1 MADARY
7 EERTYRRMPGEGSA
21 YGRPISSILT
31 DLLQQF
37 TMLIKQEG
45 ELART
50 ELSENI
56 SRAIMGVAMAVAA
69 AVLLVPALVILL
81 LAAVYGLETTGLA
94 SYWSALAIGGGT
106 FLLGLIILAIGMARL
121 KAKSLM
127 PNKTI
132 HQLQEDAAM
141 ARRQVQTEPVVV
153 ETATVRRRDADQRA
167 A

>member
-1 MADARY
+1 MAEARN
-7 EERTYRRMPGEGSA
+7 EEKVYRRMPGEGA
-21 YGRPISSILT
+21 AFGRPIYNILT

-50 ELSENI
+50 ELSENV
-56 SRAIMGVAMAVAA
+56 SRAIMGVVMAVAA

-81 LAAVYGLETTGLA
+81 LAAVFGLESTGLEP
-94 SYWSALAIGGGT
+94 WLCALAVGGGAL
-106 FLLGLIILAIGMARL
+106 LLGLIILAIGVSRL

-127 PNKTI
+127 PSKTLN
-132 HQLQEDAAM
+132 QLQEDAAM
-141 ARRQVQTEPVVV
+141 ARRQMKSDPAVV
-153 ETATVRRRDADQRA
+153 ETETVGRRDGYERA